1 MGLAHM
7 CEPDDLECLVQL
19 ILSEGFLVLLLVPH
33 VGEADM
39 LRILRHGFCSKTTS
53 QVQDVS

>member
-1 MGLAHM
+1 MLG
-7 CEPDDLECLVQL
+7 QL